1 MVATH
6 RSHYI
11 VAMSESTRAPE
22 QRLRPFAGFLEELVS
37 EILLRL
43 PPKSILR
50 CRAVC
55 KDWRRITSD
64 VAFLL
69 AHHRRQPPRRLL
81 SFVRDV
87 GPRRDLDLVD
97 YCVETLDLHTNQ
109 LRSVVRFTDS
119 GFSDYDSPFKVYAAC
134 DGLLLMSYYAR
145 LYLCN
150 PATRQWCSVY
160 PPELQHDTIMGLY
173 AHGCSHSSREY
184 RVLYYRRI
192 GVAPTFYINTV
203 GTENERVIWPETSS
217 ESVTKWLRRGP
228 LNLRLDKPCLFSNN
242 LHWPPCS
249 TWLKCLLVF
258 DTVTEVFQ
266 WFEGPT
272 ELGHMTWLLEME
284 GTLAISSSNIG
295 GSEVDLWLLQDYK
308 SAIWVHKYRI
318 KLPVLEI
325 RRFDQDVVTETDW
338 CPEFISPEGDVL
350 VDEDGETD
358 ADWDSEV
365 VSPEGNVL
373 VDVVNLLLHYD
384 IKGNMLQKF
393 HCDGRMLHFM
403 THILQE
409 SLVPHT
415 FFRMQEDGNVEE
427 PPFFR
432 WL

>member
-1 MVATH
+1 MAATR

-11 VAMSESTRAPE
+11 AAMSESTRAPE
-22 QRLRPFAGFLEELVS
+22 QRLRPFAGFPEELVS
-37 EILLRL
+37 EILLSL

-64 VAFLL
+64 DAFLL
-69 AHHRRQPPRRLL
+69 AHHHRQQPRRLL

-87 GPRRDLDLVD
+87 GPRRDLD
-97 YCVETLDLHTNQ
+97 YCIETLDLHTNQ

-119 GFSDYDSPFKVYAAC
+119 GLSHYDDSPFKVYAAC
-134 DGLLLMSYYAR
+134 DGLLLMSYYTR
-145 LYLCN
+145 LHLWN
-150 PATRQWCSVY
+150 PATRQWCSAY
-160 PPELQHDTIMGLY
+160 PPALQHDTIMGLY
-173 AHGCSHSSREY
+173 AHGCPHSREY
-184 RVLYYRRI
+184 RVLYYRSI

-217 ESVTKWLRRGP
+217 GSVTQWLQREP
-228 LNLRLDKPCLFSNN
+228 LNLRLDKPCLFSSN

-249 TWLKCLLVF
+249 TGLKCLLVF
-258 DTVTEVFQ
+258 DTVAEVFQ
-266 WFEGPT
+266 WLQGPT

-325 RRFDQDVVTETDW
+325 RRFD
-338 CPEFISPEGDVL
+338 PEFISPEGDVL
-350 VDEDGETD
+350 VDKDGETD
-358 ADWDSEV
+358 AYWFSQV
-365 VSPEGNVL
+365 VSPEGDVL
-373 VDVVNLLLHYD
+373 VDVGGFLLHYD

-393 HCDGRMLHFM
+393 HCDGRMLNFT

-415 FFRMQEDGNVEE
+415 FFRAQGDGNVEE